1 MKSWVRMVGTA
12 MGSAAMA
19 ATPVSVAAV
28 PETESNNTFP
38 GQPATVGVTYSPAS
52 LCLGCA
58 PPFLDTIDF
67 FHYTG
72 LPSGGTF
79 DLSFDP
85 IDLAILGHTL
95 RAGLYTDQT
104 NFSDS
109 VTSTTPGP
117 LVHLTG
123 LIPGGGELTFGI
135 TTVNATDF
143 EGYTVALSVAP
154 PRVPAPAAIVLLAAG
169 LTALGLDV
177 ARRRKR
183 S

>member
-1 MKSWVRMVGTA
+1 MKSWVRMAGTA

-19 ATPVSVAAV
+19 ATPASVAAV

-38 GQPATVGVTYSPAS
+38 GQPATVGVTYSAF

-58 PPFLDTIDF
+58 PSVLDTIDF

-85 IDLAILGHTL
+85 IDLVIPGHTL

-143 EGYTVALSVAP
+143 EGYNVALSVAP

>member
-1 MKSWVRMVGTA
+1 MKSWTKMAGAA
-12 MGSAAMA
+12 MGSAALA
-19 ATPVSVAAV
+19 AIPASAAAV
-28 PETESNNTFP
+28 PETEPNNTFP
-38 GQPATVGVTYSPAS
+38 GQPATAGVTYSAA

-58 PPFLDTIDF
+58 PFALDTIDL

-72 LPSGGTF
+72 LPSGATF

-85 IDLAILGHTL
+85 FSLVIPGHAMM
-95 RAGLYTDQT
+95 AGLYTDQT
-104 NFSDS
+104 TIVDS

-123 LIPGGGELTFGI
+123 LVPGGGELTFGI
-135 TTVNATDF
+135 TSVNATSV
-143 EGYTVALSVAP
+143 ESYAVALNVAST
-154 PRVPAPAAIVLLAAG
+154 RVPAPAAIVLLAAG
-169 LTALGLDV
+169 LMAVGVDV

>member
-1 MKSWVRMVGTA
+1 MKSRVRMAGTA

-19 ATPVSVAAV
+19 AIPASAAAV
-28 PETESNNTFP
+28 PETEPNNTFP
-38 GQPATVGVTYSPAS
+38 GQPATVGVTYSAF

-58 PPFLDTIDF
+58 PSVLDTIDL

-85 IDLAILGHTL
+85 IHLVLTGHSM

-123 LIPGGGELTFGI
+123 LIPGGGDLTFGI
-135 TTVNATDF
+135 TTVNAAST
-143 EGYTVALSVAP
+143 EGYTVALSVVP
-154 PRVPAPAAIVLLAAG
+154 SRVPAPAAIVLLAAG
-169 LTALGLDV
+169 LAAVGLDV